1 MWNVSQVPH
10 NCHWKCD
17 THLCCYISI
26 GKMKQLLLV
35 QYCFSSV
42 WVYLYYPRRWKSW
55 GFSYKYLLL
64 LHWQGSVSHY
74 HWVQRILWNMDLWL
88 LDYVGLEVISLK
100 HGNISDFSFV
110 KKMFLSIK
118 LSLETECSG
127 SLLSR
132 FPRISRVRPSRKQW
146 PKNAEHGQG
155 AE

>member
-1 MWNVSQVPH
+1 MYLKSLTIAIENVIHTFDVI
-10 NCHWKCD
+10 W
-17 THLCCYISI
+17 
-26 GKMKQLLLV
+26 
-35 QYCFSSV
+35 V
-42 WVYLYYPRRWKSW
+42 WVKWSSYCLSSTVFLLCGYIFITLVDEKSW

-74 HWVQRILWNMDLWL
+74 HWIQRILWNMDLWL